1 MTEKL
6 STEYEQ
12 KLLRIKRNY
21 EHITEKIAEAAE
33 KSGRKPSD
41 IKLLAATKTVS
52 YDIINYAISL
62 GLKYIGEN
70 KVQEL
75 NSKYDDY
82 KLGDCEL
89 HLIGHLQTNK
99 VKQIV
104 GRVSMIQSV
113 DSVKLA
119 KEISKAST
127 AMGLKTNVL
136 IEVNIG
142 REESKTGL
150 NPDEL
155 YELLDEIS
163 EFDGINVKGL
173 MAIPPICAEKTEL
186 CKYFEDMNELF
197 VDISSK
203 TGDNISMDYL
213 SMGMSDDYYE
223 AILCGAN
230 MVRIG
235 SGLFGARSYT

>member
-12 KLLRIKRNY
+12 RLLQIRRNY
-21 EHITEKIAEAAE
+21 EHIMSRIAEAAE

-62 GLKYIGEN
+62 GIKYIGEN

-82 KLGDCEL
+82 KLGDCRL

-99 VKQIV
+99 VKQVV
-104 GRVSMIQSV
+104 GKVSMIQSL
-113 DSVKLA
+113 DSIKLA
-119 KEISKAST
+119 KEISKVSIAS
-127 AMGLKTNVL
+127 GLKTDVL

-142 REESKTGL
+142 REENKTGL
-150 NPDEL
+150 APERLNEM
-155 YELLDEIS
+155 LDEIS
-163 EFDGINVKGL
+163 EFNGINVKGL
-173 MAIPPICAEKTEL
+173 MAIPPICDERTEL
-186 CKYFEDMNELF
+186 CKYFEDMYKLF
-197 VDISSK
+197 VDISRK

-223 AILCGAN
+223 AIVCGSN

>member
-12 KLLRIKRNY
+12 RLLQVKQNY
-21 EHITEKIAEAAE
+21 DYIMAKIAEAAE
-33 KSGRKPSD
+33 KSGRKPED
-41 IKLLAATKTVS
+41 IKFLAATKTVS

-104 GRVSMIQSV
+104 GKVSMIQSV
-113 DSVKLA
+113 DSIKLA
-119 KEISKAST
+119 KEIAKVSSNQGIT
-127 AMGLKTNVL
+127 TDVL

-142 REESKTGL
+142 REENKTGL
-150 NPDEL
+150 NPDML
-155 YELLDEIS
+155 YELLGEIS
-163 EFDGINVKGL
+163 HFEGIKVRGL
-173 MAIPPICAEKTEL
+173 MAIPPICAEKQNYVNILKICTIYLLTFRAKQWIIYLWIIFLWECPL
-186 CKYFEDMNELF
+186 IIMRLF
-197 VDISSK
+197 FAVLIW
-203 TGDNISMDYL
+203 
-213 SMGMSDDYYE
+213 
-223 AILCGAN
+223 
-230 MVRIG
+230 
-235 SGLFGARSYT
+235 